1 MLPRML
7 TITELAQNQVAEAM
21 KSEERDD
28 LALRIA
34 ITGRSGGGF
43 RYQMDLVGLDETRE
57 GDEVIELDAFRVYV
71 DPESAPDLAG
81 ASVDFVSRLS
91 ESGFKFDNPNS
102 AWGDS
107 VAADVQRVLDDQINP
122 QIAAHGGV
130 VTLIEVRDET
140 AYVTMG
146 GGCQG
151 CGMADY
157 TLRQGVEQAI
167 IEAVPAIQRVLDQTD
182 HAAGTN
188 PYYAP

>member
-1 MLPRML
+1 ML
-7 TITELAQNQVAEAM
+7 TITELAKKQVAEAM

-28 LALRIA
+28 LALRIS

-43 RYQMDLVGLDETRE
+43 RYQMDLVGVDETRP
-57 GDEVIELDAFRVYV
+57 GDEVIELDVFNVYV
-71 DPESAPDLAG
+71 DAESAPDLTG
-81 ASVDFVSRLS
+81 ATVDFVTRLS

-102 AWGDS
+102 PWGDS

-122 QIAAHGGV
+122 QIAAHGGF
-130 VTLIEVRDET
+130 VTLIDVKEET
-140 AYVTMG
+140 AFITMG

-151 CGMADY
+151 CGMADV
-157 TLRQGVEQAI
+157 TLKEGVEQAI
-167 IEAVPAIQRVLDQTD
+167 IEAVPAINRVLDATD

>member
-1 MLPRML
+1 ML
-7 TITELAQNQVAEAM
+7 TITELAQKQVAEAM

-43 RYQMDLVGLDETRE
+43 RYQMDLVGLDETRP
-57 GDEVIELDAFRVYV
+57 GDEVVELDAFKVYV
-71 DPESAPDLAG
+71 DSESAPDLSG
-81 ASVDFVSRLS
+81 TTVDFVTRLS

-102 AWGDS
+102 VWGEG
-107 VAADVQRVLDDQINP
+107 VAADIQRVLDEQINP
-122 QIAAHGGV
+122 QIAAHGGF
-130 VTLIEVRDET
+130 VTLLEVKDET
-140 AYVTMG
+140 AYITMG

-157 TLRQGVEQAI
+157 TLKQGVEQAI
-167 IEAVPAIQRVLDQTD
+167 VEAVPAVQRVLDTTD

>member
-1 MLPRML
+1 MRRML
-7 TITELAQNQVAEAM
+7 TITELAQKKVAEAM
-21 KSEERDD
+21 KDEERED

-34 ITGRSGGGF
+34 ITGRTGGGF
-43 RYQMDLVGLDETRE
+43 RYQMDLVAIDEARP
-57 GDEVIELDAFRVYV
+57 GDEIVDTEEFKVYV

-81 ASVDFVSRLS
+81 ATIDFVTRLS

-102 AWGDS
+102 VWGDG
-107 VAADVQRVLDDQINP
+107 VAADVQRVLDEQINP
-122 QIAAHGGV
+122 QIAAHGGF
-130 VTLIEVRDET
+130 VTLLEVKDET
-140 AYVTMG
+140 AYITMG

-157 TLRQGVEQAI
+157 TLKQGVEQAI
-167 IEAVPAIQRVLDQTD
+167 VEAVPAVQRVLDTTD

>member
-1 MLPRML
+1 ML
-7 TITELAQNQVAEAM
+7 TITELAQKQVAEAM

-43 RYQMDLVGLDETRE
+43 RYQMDLVGLDETRPD
-57 GDEVIELDAFRVYV
+57 DEILELDAFKVFV
-71 DPESAPDLAG
+71 DSETAPDLNG
-81 ASVDFVSRLS
+81 ATIDFVTRLS

-102 AWGDS
+102 VWGDGP
-107 VAADVQRVLDDQINP
+107 AADVQRVLDEQINP
-122 QIAAHGGV
+122 QIAAHGGF
-130 VTLIEVRDET
+130 VTLLEVKDET
-140 AYVTMG
+140 AYITMG

-157 TLRQGVEQAI
+157 TLKQGVEQAI
-167 IEAVPAIQRVLDQTD
+167 VEAVPTVQRVLDTTD

>member
-1 MLPRML
+1 MLPQML

-57 GDEVIELDAFRVYV
+57 GDAVIELDAFRVYV
-71 DPESAPDLAG
+71 DSESAPDLEG

-167 IEAVPAIQRVLDQTD
+167 IEAVPSIQRVLDQTD

>member
-1 MLPRML
+1 ML
-7 TITELAQNQVAEAM
+7 TITELAQKQVAEAM

-34 ITGRSGGGF
+34 ITGRNGGGF
-43 RYQMDLVGLDETRE
+43 RYQMDLVGTDETRP
-57 GDEVIELDAFRVYV
+57 GDTVVESDAFKVYV
-71 DPESAPDLAG
+71 DPESAPDLEG
-81 ASVDFVSRLS
+81 ATIDFVTRLS
-91 ESGFKFDNPNS
+91 ESGFKFENPNS
-102 AWGDS
+102 PWGDS

-122 QIAAHGGV
+122 QIAAHGGF
-130 VTLIEVRDET
+130 VTLIDVKDET

-157 TLRQGVEQAI
+157 TLKQGVEQAI
-167 IEAVPAIQRVLDQTD
+167 VEAIPSIERVLDSTD

>member
-1 MLPRML
+1 MLPQML

-34 ITGRSGGGF
+34 ITGRSGSGF

-57 GDEVIELDAFRVYV
+57 GDAVIELDAFRVYV
-71 DPESAPDLAG
+71 DSESAPDLEG
-81 ASVDFVSRLS
+81 AAVDFVSRLS

-146 GGCQG
+146 GGCHG

-167 IEAVPAIQRVLDQTD
+167 IEAVPSIRRVLDQTD

>member
-1 MLPRML
+1 ML
-7 TITELAQNQVAEAM
+7 TITELAQKQVAEAM

-28 LALRIA
+28 LALRLA

-43 RYQMDLVGLDETRE
+43 RYQMDLVGLDETRP
-57 GDEVIELDAFRVYV
+57 GDEILELDAFNVYV
-71 DPESAPDLAG
+71 DSESAPDLAG
-81 ASVDFVSRLS
+81 ATVDFVTRLS

-102 AWGDS
+102 PWGEG
-107 VAADVQRVLDDQINP
+107 VAADVQRVLDEQINP
-122 QIAAHGGV
+122 QIAAHGGF
-130 VTLIEVRDET
+130 VTLLEVKEET
-140 AYVTMG
+140 AYITMG

-157 TLRQGVEQAI
+157 TLKQGVEQAI
-167 IEAVPAIQRVLDQTD
+167 VEAVPTVQRVLDTTD